1 MANEQIKMNEQTH
14 FRTCNLCEAMCG
26 IVIQHDGDKVL
37 SIKGD
42 KDDPFSKGYICPK
55 ATALQDLH
63 EDNDRLRH
71 PVERTAN
78 GWKEISWPDALDK
91 VAAGIQSVQKKH
103 GKNALGIYLGNPNVH
118 NLGGMLTIKH
128 LLTSIKTRS
137 RFSATSIDQLPHH
150 IVSMHL
156 FGHMLRIP
164 VPDVNRTQYMLII
177 GGNPLASNGSI
188 MTAPNMRQ
196 KLKDIK
202 ARDGKV
208 VVIDPR
214 RTETADIAS
223 EHHFIRPATDV
234 LLLLAMLNEIYLQGY
249 ADKARAK
256 NNRAAALAPE
266 IERLADFAKDYSA
279 ESVADIT
286 GISVSEIKR
295 LVKEFCEAESSVCYG
310 RMGVSVQEFGLL
322 SQYLIMVINIVT
334 GRLDEVGGLM
344 FPNPAVDVVNNS
356 GPGYLGKRHSRVSHL
371 PDFNGDYPVVAMADE
386 MLVEGAGQ
394 LKGFMTVAG
403 NPVLS
408 TPNGEKLDEAFAN
421 LDFMVAIDYFVT
433 ETSRHAHIILP
444 PVSPLERDHYDV
456 TFNNFAVHNVAKYS
470 KALFRKKKSAKHD
483 WQIYLELA
491 KRLDKKAPLATRVER
506 LLVKVLG
513 PKFVLNQGLKR
524 GPYKGLNLKKLKKNP
539 HGIDLGALKRMLP
552 EALKHKDKQI
562 HLNVDFYKADL
573 ERVQEMVQDYDDQQ
587 ILLIGRRH
595 VRSNNS
601 WLHNSYRLVKGKPR
615 CTLMLHPETAKEY
628 GIEDGQNVKVTSRVG
643 SVNIIAEVTDEL
655 MPRVVSIPHG
665 WGHGRKGVKQKIA
678 QAHAGVSVNDLTDD
692 TLIDQLSGNAAVN
705 GVPVQLE
712 AVEPEVVDLETTD
725 SSVDSETESSNIES
739 SDIESGNAA

>member
-1 MANEQIKMNEQTH
+1 MASEQSKTNEQTH

-26 IVIQHDGDKVL
+26 IVIQHDGEKVL

-42 KDDPFSKGYICPK
+42 KNDPFSKGYICPK

-63 EDNDRLRH
+63 EDSDRLRH

-78 GWKEISWPDALDK
+78 GWKEISWPEALDK

-103 GKNALGIYLGNPNVH
+103 GQNAFGIYLGNPNVH

-128 LLTSIKTRS
+128 LLSSIKTRS

-249 ADKARAK
+249 ADKAHAK

-266 IERLADFAKDYSA
+266 IERIADFAKDYSA

-286 GISVSEIKR
+286 GIAASEIKR

-356 GPGYLGKRHSRVSHL
+356 GPGYLGKRHSRVSNL
-371 PDFNGDYPVVAMADE
+371 PDFNGDYPVVTMADE

-408 TPNGEKLDEAFAN
+408 TPNGEKLDTAFAN

-470 KALFRKKKSAKHD
+470 KALFAKKKSAKHD

-491 KRLDKKAPLATRVER
+491 KRLDKKAALATKIER
-506 LLVKVLG
+506 RIVRTLG
-513 PKFVLNQGLKR
+513 PKFMLDQGLRR
-524 GPYKGLNLKKLKKNP
+524 GPYAGMTLNKLKKNP
-539 HGIDLGALKRMLP
+539 HGIDLGPPKRMLP
-552 EALKHKDKQI
+552 QALKHKDKQI
-562 HLNVDFYKADL
+562 HLNIDFYQADL
-573 ERVQEMVQDYDDQQ
+573 ERVREMMQNYDDKQV
-587 ILLIGRRH
+587 LLIGRRH

-628 GIEDGQNVKVTSRVG
+628 SIEDGQNVKVTSRVG
-643 SVNIIAEVTDEL
+643 SVIITAEVTDEL
-655 MPRVVSIPHG
+655 MPKVVSIPHG
-665 WGHGRKGVKQKIA
+665 WGHDRKGVKQKIA

-712 AVEPEVVDLETTD
+712 AIPLEVANLEITD
-725 SSVDSETESSNIES
+725 SSVDSDVNA
-739 SDIESGNAA
+739 DIKSGSAA

>member
-1 MANEQIKMNEQTH
+1 MSSKQTKTNEQTH

-26 IVIQHDGDKVL
+26 IEIKHDGTKVL

-42 KDDPFSKGYICPK
+42 KNDPFSKGYICPK

-63 EDNDRLRH
+63 EDPDRLRH
-71 PVERTAN
+71 PIERTAN
-78 GWKEISWPDALDK
+78 GWKTVSWDEALDK

-103 GKNALGIYLGNPNVH
+103 GQNAFGVYLGNPNVH

-128 LLTSIKTRS
+128 LLSSIKTRS
-137 RFSATSIDQLPHH
+137 RFSATSVDQLPHH

-234 LLLLAMLNEIYLQGY
+234 LFLLAMLNEIYAQGY
-249 ADKARAK
+249 ADKAQT

-266 IERLADFAKDYSA
+266 IARLADFAKDYSA
-279 ESVADIT
+279 ELVADIT
-286 GISVSEIKR
+286 GIAANEIKR
-295 LVKEFCEAESSVCYG
+295 LVKEFCEAESAVCYG

-356 GPGYLGKRHSRVSHL
+356 GPGYLGKRHSRVSNL

-408 TPNGEKLDEAFAN
+408 TPNGEKLDTAFAN

-470 KALFRKKKSAKHD
+470 KALFAKKKSAKHD

-491 KRLDKKAPLATRVER
+491 KRLDKKAALATKIER
-506 LLVKVLG
+506 RIVRTLG
-513 PKFVLNQGLKR
+513 PKFMLDQGLRR
-524 GPYKGLNLKKLKKNP
+524 GPYAGMTLNKLKKNP
-539 HGIDLGALKRMLP
+539 HGIDLGPPKRMLP
-552 EALKHKDKQI
+552 QALKHKDKQI
-562 HLNVDFYKADL
+562 HINIDFYQADL
-573 ERVQEMVQDYDDQQ
+573 ERVREMMQNYDDKQV
-587 ILLIGRRH
+587 LLIGRRH

-628 GIEDGQNVKVTSRVG
+628 SIEDGQNVKVTSRVG
-643 SVNIIAEVTDEL
+643 SVIITAEVTDEL
-655 MPRVVSIPHG
+655 MPKVVSIPHG
-665 WGHGRKGVKQKIA
+665 WGHDRKGVKQKIA

-712 AVEPEVVDLETTD
+712 AIPLEVANLEITD
-725 SSVDSETESSNIES
+725 SSVDSDVNA
-739 SDIESGNAA
+739 DIKSGSAA

>member
-1 MANEQIKMNEQTH
+1 MSNEPTNSNEQTH

-26 IVIQHDGDKVL
+26 IVIKHDGDKVL

-42 KDDPFSKGYICPK
+42 KDDPFSQGYICPK

-63 EDNDRLRH
+63 EDPDRLRQ
-71 PVERTAN
+71 PIERTAN
-78 GWKEISWPDALDK
+78 GWKKISWPDALDK
-91 VAAGIQSVQKKH
+91 VAAGIQSVQKQH
-103 GKNALGIYLGNPNVH
+103 GQNALGIYLGNPNVH
-118 NLGGMLTIKH
+118 NLGGMLTVKH

-249 ADKARAK
+249 ADKARA
-256 NNRAAALAPE
+256 NNRAMSLTPE
-266 IERLADFAKDYSA
+266 IERLADFAKTYTA

-286 GISVSEIKR
+286 GITAPEIKR

-310 RMGVSVQEFGLL
+310 RMGISVQEFGLL
-322 SQYLIMVINIVT
+322 SQYLSMIINIVS

-344 FPNPAVDVVNNS
+344 FPNPAVDLVNNS
-356 GPGYLGKRHSRVSHL
+356 GPGYLGKRHSRVSNL

-386 MLVEGAGQ
+386 MLVEGEGQ
-394 LKGFMTVAG
+394 LKGFISVAG

-408 TPNGEKLDEAFAN
+408 TPNGEKLDEALSK
-421 LDFMVAIDYFVT
+421 LDFMVSFDYFVT
-433 ETSRHAHIILP
+433 ETSRHANIILP

-456 TFNNFAVHNVAKYS
+456 TFNGFAVHNVAKYS
-470 KALFRKKKSAKHD
+470 PALFTKQKNAKHD

-491 KRLDKKAPLATRVER
+491 ERLDKKAPLATKVER
-506 LLVKVLG
+506 RLVKALG
-513 PKFVLNQGLKR
+513 PKIILDQGLKR
-524 GPYKGLNLKKLKKNP
+524 GPYYHMSLRKLKKHP
-539 HGIDLGALKRMLP
+539 HGMDLGPLKTMLP
-552 EALKHKDKQI
+552 QALKHKDKQI
-562 HLNVDFYKADL
+562 HLNVDFYQADL
-573 ERVQEMVQDYDDQQ
+573 ERVQVMMEQYDDKQ

-601 WLHNSYRLVKGKPR
+601 WLHNSHRLVKGKPR
-615 CTLMLHPETAKEY
+615 CTLMLHPETAENH
-628 GIEDGQNVKVTSRVG
+628 GIKDGQEVKVTSRVG
-643 SVNIIAEVTDEL
+643 HVTIVAEVTDEL
-655 MPRVVSIPHG
+655 MPGVVSIPHG

-712 AVEPEVVDLETTD
+712 AIKVEASELEVNKTDELEP
-725 SSVDSETESSNIES
+725 TELEVL
-739 SDIESGNAA
+739 G

>member
-1 MANEQIKMNEQTH
+1 MASEKIHTDALTH

-26 IVIQHDGDKVL
+26 IEIKHDGEKVL

-42 KDDPFSKGYICPK
+42 KNDPFSKGYICPK

-63 EDNDRLRH
+63 EDPDRLRH
-71 PVERTAN
+71 PVERTTN
-78 GWKEISWPDALDK
+78 GWKEISWPEALDK

-103 GKNALGIYLGNPNVH
+103 GQNAFGIYLGNPNVH

-128 LLTSIKTRS
+128 LLSSIKTRS
-137 RFSATSIDQLPHH
+137 RFSATSVDQLPHH

-164 VPDVNRTQYMLII
+164 VPDVNRTHYMLII

-234 LLLLAMLNEIYLQGY
+234 LFLLAMLNEIYAQGY
-249 ADKARAK
+249 ADQAQAH
-256 NNRAAALAPE
+256 NRAAALTPE
-266 IERLADFAKDYSA
+266 LARLADFAKDYSA

-286 GISVSEIKR
+286 GIAADEIKR
-295 LVKEFCEAESSVCYG
+295 LVKEFCEAESAVCYG

-322 SQYLIMVINIVT
+322 SQYLIMVINIIT

-356 GPGYLGKRHSRVSHL
+356 GPGYLGKRHSRVSNL
-371 PDFNGDYPVVAMADE
+371 PDFNGDYPVVAMGDE
-386 MLVEGAGQ
+386 MLVEGEGQ

-408 TPNGEKLDEAFAN
+408 TPNGEKLDKAFAN

-470 KALFRKKKSAKHD
+470 KALFAKKKNAKHD

-491 KRLDKKAPLATRVER
+491 KRLDKKAPLATKIER
-506 LLVKVLG
+506 RLVRTLG
-513 PKFVLNQGLKR
+513 PKFMLDQGLRR
-524 GPYKGLNLKKLKKNP
+524 GPYAGMTLNKLKKNP
-539 HGIDLGALKRMLP
+539 HGIDLGPLKKMLP
-552 EALKHKDKQI
+552 HALKHKDKQI
-562 HLNVDFYKADL
+562 HLNVDFYQADL
-573 ERVQEMVQDYDDQQ
+573 ERVQAMMQDYDSKQ

-615 CTLMLHPETAKEY
+615 CTLMLHPDTAAQY
-628 GIEDGQNVKVTSRVG
+628 GIEDGQDVKVTSRVG
-643 SVNIIAEVTDEL
+643 SVVIAAEVTDEL
-655 MPRVVSIPHG
+655 MPNVVSIPHG
-665 WGHGRKGVKQKIA
+665 FGHGRKGVKQKIA

-712 AVEPEVVDLETTD
+712 AIEPKVVDLKTID
-725 SSVDSETESSNIES
+725 SDVNANTK
-739 SDIESGNAA
+739 SGSAA

>member
-1 MANEQIKMNEQTH
+1 MASEQTKTNEQTH

-26 IVIQHDGDKVL
+26 IVIQHDGENVL

-42 KDDPFSKGYICPK
+42 KNDPFSKGYICPK

-63 EDNDRLRH
+63 EDPDRLRH

-78 GWKEISWPDALDK
+78 GWKEISWPEALDK

-103 GKNALGIYLGNPNVH
+103 GQNAFGIYLGNPNVH

-128 LLTSIKTRS
+128 LLSSIKTRS

-150 IVSMHL
+150 IVSMHM
-156 FGHMLRIP
+156 FGHILRIP

-266 IERLADFAKDYSA
+266 IERIADFAKDYSA

-286 GISVSEIKR
+286 GIAASEIKR
-295 LVKEFCEAESSVCYG
+295 LVKEFFEAESSVCYG

-356 GPGYLGKRHSRVSHL
+356 GPGYLGKRHSRVSNL

-408 TPNGEKLDEAFAN
+408 TPNGEKLDTAFAN

-433 ETSRHAHIILP
+433 ETSRHANIILP

-470 KALFRKKKSAKHD
+470 KALFAKKKSAKHD

-491 KRLDKKAPLATRVER
+491 KRLDKKAALATKIER
-506 LLVKVLG
+506 RLVNILG
-513 PKFVLNQGLKR
+513 PKFMLDQGLRR
-524 GPYKGLNLKKLKKNP
+524 GPYAGMTLNKLKKNP
-539 HGIDLGALKRMLP
+539 HGIDLGPLKRMLP
-552 EALKHKDKQI
+552 KALKHKDKQI
-562 HLNVDFYKADL
+562 HLNIDFYQADL
-573 ERVQEMVQDYDDQQ
+573 ARVREMMQDYDDKQV
-587 ILLIGRRH
+587 LLIGRRH

-628 GIEDGQNVKVTSRVG
+628 GIEDGQTVKVTSRVG
-643 SVNIIAEVTDEL
+643 SVIITAEVTDEL
-655 MPRVVSIPHG
+655 MPKVVSIPHG

-712 AVEPEVVDLETTD
+712 AIEPEVANLEITD
-725 SSVDSETESSNIES
+725 SSVDSDVNA
-739 SDIESGNAA
+739 DIKSGSAA

>member
-1 MANEQIKMNEQTH
+1 MTEATMANEQIH

-26 IVIQHDGDKVL
+26 IEVKHDGDKVL

-42 KDDPFSKGYICPK
+42 KNDPFSQGYICPK

-63 EDNDRLRH
+63 EDPDRLRH
-71 PVERTAN
+71 PVERTVD
-78 GWKEISWPDALDK
+78 GWREISWTDALDK
-91 VAAGIQSVQKKH
+91 VAAGIQSVQQQY
-103 GKNALGIYLGNPNVH
+103 GQNAFGVYLGNPNVH
-118 NLGGMLTIKH
+118 NLGGMLTVKH
-128 LLTSIKTRS
+128 LLHSLKTRS

-202 ARDGKV
+202 ARAGKV

-249 ADKARAK
+249 AKENKAT
-256 NNRAAALAPE
+256 ALAPE
-266 IERLADFAKDYSA
+266 IDRIASFAKDYTA
-279 ESVADIT
+279 ESVASIT
-286 GISVSEIKR
+286 GISAIEIKR

-310 RMGVSVQEFGLL
+310 RMGISVQEFGLL
-322 SQYLIMVINIVT
+322 SQYLSMVINIVT

-356 GPGYLGKRHSRVSHL
+356 GPGYLGKRHSRVSNL
-371 PDFNGDYPVVAMADE
+371 PDFNGEYPVVAMADE
-386 MLVEGAGQ
+386 MLVAGEGQ
-394 LKGFMTVAG
+394 LKGFISVAG

-408 TPNGEKLDEAFAN
+408 TPNGEKLDKALSQ
-421 LDFMVAIDYFVT
+421 LDFMVSLDYFVT
-433 ETSRHAHIILP
+433 ETSRHANIILP
-444 PVSPLERDHYDV
+444 PVSPLERDHYDL
-456 TFNNFAVHNVAKYS
+456 TFNGFAVHNVAKYS
-470 KALFRKKKSAKHD
+470 PALFNKKENEKHD

-491 KRLDKKAPLATRVER
+491 ERLDKEATEATKTER
-506 LLVKVLG
+506 ALTKKLG
-513 PKFVLNQGLKR
+513 PKFLLEQGLKH
-524 GPYKGLNLKKLKKNP
+524 GPYKEITLETLIENP
-539 HGIDLGALKRMLP
+539 HGMDLGPLQSMLP
-552 EALKHKDKQI
+552 QALKHEDKQI
-562 HLNVDFYKADL
+562 HLNVDFYQADL
-573 ERVQEMVQDYDDQQ
+573 DRVKKMMQQYDDSQ

-601 WLHNSYRLVKGKPR
+601 WLHNSHRLVKGKSR
-615 CTLMLHPETAKEY
+615 CTLMLHPETAELQ

-643 SVNIIAEVTDEL
+643 SVIIAAEVTDEL
-655 MPRVVSIPHG
+655 MPGVVSIPHG
-665 WGHGRKGVKQKIA
+665 FGHGRKGVKQKIA

-712 AVEPEVVDLETTD
+712 ALDASTNELSAATSENLLD
-725 SSVDSETESSNIES
+725 SAI
-739 SDIESGNAA
+739 A

>member
-1 MANEQIKMNEQTH
+1 MASEQTKTNEQTH

-26 IVIQHDGDKVL
+26 IVIQHDGEKVL

-55 ATALQDLH
+55 TTALQDLH
-63 EDNDRLRH
+63 EDSDRLRH

-78 GWKEISWPDALDK
+78 GWKEISWPEALDK

-103 GKNALGIYLGNPNVH
+103 GQNAFGIYLGNPNVH

-128 LLTSIKTRS
+128 LLSSIKTRS

-266 IERLADFAKDYSA
+266 IERIVDFAKDYSA

-286 GISVSEIKR
+286 GIEASQIKR

-334 GRLDEVGGLM
+334 GCLDEVGGLM

-356 GPGYLGKRHSRVSHL
+356 GPGYLGKRHSRVSNL

-408 TPNGEKLDEAFAN
+408 TPNGEKLDTAFAN
-421 LDFMVAIDYFVT
+421 LNFMVAIDYFVT

-470 KALFRKKKSAKHD
+470 KALFAKKKSAKHD
-483 WQIYLELA
+483 WQIYLELV
-491 KRLDKKAPLATRVER
+491 KRLDKKAALATKIER
-506 LLVKVLG
+506 RIVKTLG
-513 PKFVLNQGLKR
+513 PKFMLDQGLRR
-524 GPYKGLNLKKLKKNP
+524 GPYAGMTLNKLKKNP
-539 HGIDLGALKRMLP
+539 HGIDLGPLKRMLP
-552 EALKHKDKQI
+552 QALKHKDKQI
-562 HLNVDFYKADL
+562 HLNVDFYQADL
-573 ERVQEMVQDYDDQQ
+573 ERVREMMQDYDDKQV
-587 ILLIGRRH
+587 LLIGRRH

-628 GIEDGQNVKVTSRVG
+628 GIEDGQNVKVSSRVG
-643 SVNIIAEVTDEL
+643 SVIITAEVTDEL
-655 MPRVVSIPHG
+655 MPKVVSIPHG
-665 WGHGRKGVKQKIA
+665 WGHGRKGVKQKVA

-712 AVEPEVVDLETTD
+712 AIPLEVANLEITD
-725 SSVDSETESSNIES
+725 SSVDSDVNA
-739 SDIESGNAA
+739 DIKSGSAA

>member
-1 MANEQIKMNEQTH
+1 MSSEQTKTSEQTH
-14 FRTCNLCEAMCG
+14 LRTCNLCEAMCG
-26 IVIQHDGDKVL
+26 IVIQHDGEKVL

-42 KDDPFSKGYICPK
+42 KNDPFSKGYICPK

-63 EDNDRLRH
+63 EDPDRLRH

-78 GWKEISWPDALDK
+78 GWQEISWPEALDK
-91 VAAGIQSVQKKH
+91 VAAGIQSVQKQY
-103 GKNALGIYLGNPNVH
+103 GQNALGVYLGNPNVH

-128 LLTSIKTRS
+128 LLGSLKTRS
-137 RFSATSIDQLPHH
+137 RFSATSVDQLPHH

-164 VPDVNRTQYMLII
+164 VPDVNRTQYILII

-202 ARDGKV
+202 ARNGKV

-234 LLLLAMLNEIYLQGY
+234 LLLLAMLNEIYAQGY
-249 ADKARAK
+249 AKKAK
-256 NNRAAALAPE
+256 MNNRAVALAPE

-279 ESVADIT
+279 EAVAIIT
-286 GISVSEIKR
+286 GMTAIEIKR

-344 FPNPAVDVVNNS
+344 FPNAAVDVVNNS
-356 GPGYLGKRHSRVSHL
+356 GPGYLGKRHSRVSKL
-371 PDFNGDYPVVAMADE
+371 PDFNGDYPVVAMSDE
-386 MLVEGAGQ
+386 MLVTGEGQ
-394 LKGFMTVAG
+394 LKGFISVAG

-408 TPNGEKLDEAFAN
+408 TPNGEKLDKAFEQ
-421 LDFMVAIDYFVT
+421 LDFMVAIDYFVN
-433 ETSRHAHIILP
+433 ETSRHANIILP

-470 KALFRKKKSAKHD
+470 KALFAKDKNAKHD

-491 KRLDKKAPLATRVER
+491 KRLDKKASLANKVER
-506 LLVKVLG
+506 LLTKNLG
-513 PKFVLNQGLKR
+513 PQFLLDQGLRR
-524 GPYKGLNLKKLKKNP
+524 GPYAGMTLKKLKKNP
-539 HGIDLGALKRMLP
+539 HGLDLGPLKTMLP
-552 EALKHKDKQI
+552 QALKHKDKQI
-562 HLNVDFYKADL
+562 HLNVDFYQADL
-573 ERVQEMVQDYDDQQ
+573 ARVQVMMQDYDDSQ

-615 CTLMLHPETAKEY
+615 CTLMLHSKTAEQY
-628 GIEDGQNVKVTSRVG
+628 GIKDGQDVKVTSRIG
-643 SVNIIAEVTDEL
+643 SVIIAAEVTDEL
-655 MPRVVSIPHG
+655 MPSVVSIPHG
-665 WGHGRKGVKQKIA
+665 FGHGRKGVKQKIA

-712 AVEPEVVDLETTD
+712 AVELENIDSGTSDLDTSNLDTSD
-725 SSVDSETESSNIES
+725 SDTESSS
-739 SDIESGNAA
+739 AA

>member
-1 MANEQIKMNEQTH
+1 MASEKIHTDEQTH

-26 IVIQHDGDKVL
+26 IVIKHDGKKVL

-63 EDNDRLRH
+63 EDSDRLRH

-78 GWKEISWPDALDK
+78 GWKEISWADALDK
-91 VAAGIQSVQKKH
+91 VAAGIQSVQKRY
-103 GKNALGIYLGNPNVH
+103 GQNAFGIYLGNPNVH

-196 KLKDIK
+196 KLKDIQ

-249 ADKARAK
+249 ASKARTK
-256 NNRAAALAPE
+256 NNRALALAPE
-266 IERLADFAKDYSA
+266 IERIADFAKDYSA

-286 GISVSEIKR
+286 GIAASEIKR
-295 LVKEFCEAESSVCYG
+295 LVKEFCEAESAVCYG

-322 SQYLIMVINIVT
+322 SQYLIMLINIVT

-356 GPGYLGKRHSRVSHL
+356 GPGYLGKRHSRVSNL

-386 MLVEGAGQ
+386 ILVEGAGQ

-470 KALFRKKKSAKHD
+470 KALFAKKKSAKHD

-491 KRLDKKAPLATRVER
+491 KRLDKKAPLTTKIER
-506 LLVKVLG
+506 RLVRTLG
-513 PKFVLNQGLKR
+513 PKFLLDQGLRR
-524 GPYKGLNLKKLKKNP
+524 GPYAGMTLNKLKKNP
-539 HGIDLGALKRMLP
+539 HGFDLGPLKKMLP
-552 EALKHKDKQI
+552 EVIKHKDKQI
-562 HLNVDFYKADL
+562 HLNINFYQADL
-573 ERVQEMVQDYDDQQ
+573 ERVREMMQNYDDKQ

-628 GIEDGQNVKVTSRVG
+628 GIEDGQNVKVISRVG
-643 SVNIIAEVTDEL
+643 SVMIVAEVTNEL

-692 TLIDQLSGNAAVN
+692 MLIDQLSGNAAVN

-712 AVEPEVVDLETTD
+712 AIEPKELDLDTID
-725 SSVDSETESSNIES
+725 YDVDS
-739 SDIESGNAA
+739 DIKSGSAA

>member
-1 MANEQIKMNEQTH
+1 MSSEPTQVNEQTH

-26 IVIQHDGDKVL
+26 IVIKHDGEKVL

-42 KDDPFSKGYICPK
+42 KDDPFSQGYICPK

-63 EDNDRLRH
+63 EDPDRLRG
-71 PVERTAN
+71 PVERMAD
-78 GWKEISWPDALDK
+78 GWKAISWPDALDK
-91 VAAGIQSVQKKH
+91 VAARIQSVQQKH
-103 GKNALGIYLGNPNVH
+103 GKNAFGVYLGNPNVH
-118 NLGGMLTIKH
+118 NMGGMLTIKQ
-128 LLTSIKTRS
+128 LLTSLKTRS

-234 LLLLAMLNEIYLQGY
+234 LLLLAMVNEIYAQGY
-249 ADKARAK
+249 AKVNSRVAG
-256 NNRAAALAPE
+256 LTPE
-266 IERLADFAKDYSA
+266 IDRIASFAEGFTP

-286 GISVSEIKR
+286 GITAAEIKR
-295 LVKEFCEAESSVCYG
+295 IVKEFCEAESSVCYG
-310 RMGVSVQEFGLL
+310 RMGISVQEFGLL
-322 SQYLIMVINIVT
+322 SQYLSMVINIIT

-344 FPNPAVDVVNNS
+344 FPNPAVDVVNSS
-356 GPGYLGKRHSRVSHL
+356 GPGYLGKRHSRVSNL
-371 PDFNGDYPVVAMADE
+371 PDFNGEYPVVAMADE
-386 MLVEGAGQ
+386 MLVEGEGQ
-394 LKGFMTVAG
+394 LKGFMSVAG

-408 TPNGEKLDEAFAN
+408 TPNGEKLDEA
-421 LDFMVAIDYFVT
+421 LSGLEFMVSLDYFVT
-433 ETSRHAHIILP
+433 ETSRHANIILP

-456 TFNNFAVHNVAKYS
+456 TFNGFAVHNVAKYS
-470 KALFRKKKSAKHD
+470 PALFSKTDNEKHD
-483 WQIYLELA
+483 WEIYLELA
-491 KRLDKKAPLATRVER
+491 DRLDKDAPEATQKERAATKAF
-506 LLVKVLG
+506 G
-513 PKFVLNQGLKR
+513 PKFLLEQGLKY
-524 GPYKGLNLKKLKKNP
+524 GPYKDVTLDVLIDNP
-539 HGIDLGALKRMLP
+539 HGIDLGPLHRMLP
-552 EALKHKDKQI
+552 EAIKHADKQI
-562 HLNVDFYKADL
+562 NLNVDFYEADL
-573 ERVQEMVQDYDDQQ
+573 ARVKEMMQQYDHQE

-601 WLHNSYRLVKGKPR
+601 WLHNSYRLVKGKSR
-615 CTLMLHPETAKEY
+615 CTLMLHPETAAQH
-628 GIEDGQNVKVTSRVG
+628 GITDGQDVKVTSRVG
-643 SVNIIAEVTDEL
+643 SVVIAAEVTDEL
-655 MPRVVSIPHG
+655 MPGVVSIPHG
-665 WGHGRKGVKQKIA
+665 FGHGRKGVKQKIA

-712 AVEPEVVDLETTD
+712 AIDVSTEEALVDN
-725 SSVDSETESSNIES
+725 VM
-739 SDIESGNAA
+739 A

>member
-1 MANEQIKMNEQTH
+1 MSRKRTKADEQTH
-14 FRTCNLCEAMCG
+14 LRTCNLCEAMCG
-26 IVIQHDGDKVL
+26 IEIKHDGKKVL

-42 KDDPFSKGYICPK
+42 KNDPFSKGYICPK

-63 EDNDRLRH
+63 EDPDRLRH
-71 PVERTAN
+71 PVERTAH
-78 GWKEISWPDALDK
+78 GWEEISWPDALNK
-91 VAAGIQSVQKKH
+91 VATGIASVQKKH

-137 RFSATSIDQLPHH
+137 RFSATSVDQLPHH

-164 VPDVNRTQYMLII
+164 VPDVNRTEHMLII

-196 KLKDIK
+196 KLKDIQ
-202 ARDGKV
+202 ARGGKV

-234 LLLLAMLNEIYLQGY
+234 LLLLAMLDEIYVQGY
-249 ADKARAK
+249 ADKVRAK

-266 IERLADFAKDYSA
+266 IERIADFAKDYSA
-279 ESVADIT
+279 KSVADIT
-286 GISVSEIKR
+286 GISASEIKR
-295 LVKEFCEAESSVCYG
+295 LVKEFCEAKSSVCYG

-322 SQYLIMVINIVT
+322 SQYLIMLINIVT

-344 FPNPAVDVVNNS
+344 FPNPAVDVVSNS
-356 GPGYLGKRHSRVSHL
+356 GPGYLGKRHSRVSNL

-408 TPNGEKLDEAFAN
+408 TPNGEKLDEAFAS

-444 PVSPLERDHYDV
+444 PVSPLERDHYDL

-470 KALFRKKKSAKHD
+470 KALFRKKRDEKHD

-491 KRLDKKAPLATRVER
+491 KRLNKKAPLATKVER
-506 LLVKVLG
+506 LLIKALG
-513 PKFVLNQGLKR
+513 PKFLLGQGLRR
-524 GPYKGLNLKKLKKNP
+524 GPYKGMTLNKLKKNP
-539 HGIDLGALKRMLP
+539 HGIDLGSLKPMLP
-552 EALKHKDKQI
+552 QALKHKDKQI
-562 HLNVDFYKADL
+562 HLNVDFYQADL
-573 ERVQEMVQDYDDQQ
+573 ERVQAMMQDYDDKQ

-628 GIEDGQNVKVTSRVG
+628 GIEDGQDVKVTSRVG
-643 SVNIIAEVTDEL
+643 SVTIVAEVTDEL

-665 WGHGRKGVKQKIA
+665 WGHSRKGVKQRIA
-678 QAHAGVSVNDLTDD
+678 WAHAGVSVNDLTDD

-712 AVEPEVVDLETTD
+712 AIEPEVMDLETTD
-725 SSVDSETESSNIES
+725 ADIES
-739 SDIESGNAA
+739 SSAA

>member
-1 MANEQIKMNEQTH
+1 MVKAAKAAKVTTAKATRANEQTH

-26 IVIQHDGDKVL
+26 IEIKHDGNKVL

-42 KDDPFSKGYICPK
+42 KNDPFSQGYICPK

-63 EDNDRLRH
+63 EDPDRLRQ

-78 GWKEISWPDALDK
+78 GWKKISWPDALDK
-91 VAAGIQSVQKKH
+91 VAAGIQSVQKQH
-103 GKNALGIYLGNPNVH
+103 GQNALGIYLGNPNVH
-118 NLGGMLTIKH
+118 NLGGMLTIRH
-128 LLTSIKTRS
+128 LLHSIKTRS

-188 MTAPNMRQ
+188 MSAPNMRQ

-234 LLLLAMLNEIYLQGY
+234 LLLLAMLNEIHLQGY
-249 ADKARAK
+249 AKEHVK

-266 IERLADFAKDYSA
+266 IDRIASFAKDYTA
-279 ESVADIT
+279 ESVAGIT
-286 GISVSEIKR
+286 GITAVEIKR

-310 RMGVSVQEFGLL
+310 RMGISVQEFGLL
-322 SQYLIMVINIVT
+322 SQYLAMIINIVT

-356 GPGYLGKRHSRVSHL
+356 GPGYLGKRLSRVSNL
-371 PDFNGDYPVVAMADE
+371 PDFNGEYPVVAMADE
-386 MLVEGAGQ
+386 MLVEGEGQ
-394 LKGFMTVAG
+394 LKGFISVAG

-408 TPNGEKLDEAFAN
+408 TPNGEKLDKALSQ
-421 LDFMVAIDYFVT
+421 LDFMVSLDYFVT
-433 ETSRHAHIILP
+433 ETSRHANIILP
-444 PVSPLERDHYDV
+444 PVSPLERDHYDL
-456 TFNNFAVHNVAKYS
+456 TFNGFAVHNVAKYS
-470 KALFRKKKSAKHD
+470 KALFSKKKNERHD

-491 KRLDKKAPLATRVER
+491 KRLNKKVPLATKAER
-506 LLVKVLG
+506 LLIKVLG
-513 PKFVLNQGLKR
+513 PKFLLDQGLRR
-524 GPYKGLNLKKLKKNP
+524 GPYEGMTLKKLKKNL
-539 HGIDLGALKRMLP
+539 HGIDLGPLKSMLP
-552 EALKHKDKQI
+552 QALKHKDKKI
-562 HLNVDFYKADL
+562 HLNVDFYQADL
-573 ERVQEMVQDYDDQQ
+573 DRVKEMMQQYDDSQ

-601 WLHNSYRLVKGKPR
+601 WLHNSHRLVKGKSR
-615 CTLMLHPETAKEY
+615 CTLMLHPETAQQHS
-628 GIEDGQNVKVTSRVG
+628 IEHGQDVKVSSRVG
-643 SVNIIAEVTDEL
+643 SVVIAAEVTDEL
-655 MPRVVSIPHG
+655 MPGVVSIPHG

-712 AVEPEVVDLETTD
+712 AIKVKAGELEVNKTDKLEA
-725 SSVDSETESSNIES
+725 TELEV
-739 SDIESGNAA
+739 SG

>member
-1 MANEQIKMNEQTH
+1 MASEQTKTNEQTH

-26 IVIQHDGDKVL
+26 IVIQHDGEKVL

-42 KDDPFSKGYICPK
+42 KNDPFSKGYICPK

-63 EDNDRLRH
+63 EDPDRLRH

-103 GKNALGIYLGNPNVH
+103 GQNAFGIYLGNPNVH

-128 LLTSIKTRS
+128 LLSSIKTRS

-266 IERLADFAKDYSA
+266 IERIADFAKDYSA

-286 GISVSEIKR
+286 GIAASKIKR

-356 GPGYLGKRHSRVSHL
+356 GPGYLGKRHSRVSNL

-408 TPNGEKLDEAFAN
+408 TPNGEKLDTAFAN

-433 ETSRHAHIILP
+433 ETSRHANIILP

-470 KALFRKKKSAKHD
+470 KALFAKKKSAKHD

-491 KRLDKKAPLATRVER
+491 KRLDKKAALATKIER
-506 LLVKVLG
+506 RLVNILG
-513 PKFVLNQGLKR
+513 PKFMLDQGLRR
-524 GPYKGLNLKKLKKNP
+524 GPYAGMTLNKLKKNP
-539 HGIDLGALKRMLP
+539 HGIDLGPLKRMLP
-552 EALKHKDKQI
+552 KALKHKDKQI
-562 HLNVDFYKADL
+562 HLNIDFYQADL
-573 ERVQEMVQDYDDQQ
+573 ARVREMMQDYDDKQV
-587 ILLIGRRH
+587 LLIGRRH

-628 GIEDGQNVKVTSRVG
+628 GIEDGQTVKVTSRVG
-643 SVNIIAEVTDEL
+643 SVIITAEVTDEL
-655 MPRVVSIPHG
+655 MPKVVSIPHG

-712 AVEPEVVDLETTD
+712 AIEPEVANLEITD
-725 SSVDSETESSNIES
+725 SSVDSDVNA
-739 SDIESGNAA
+739 DIKSGSAA